1 MGWLAFLIL
10 GLIAGVIARIV
21 IPGKQPGGFW
31 LTLLLGVLGA
41 FLGGWL
47 GSVIFGVDASAEFW
61 SWESWLFSVLGAII
75 VILIVQAIFGRRK
88 TA

>member
-1 MGWLAFLIL
+1 MGFFAFLIL

-41 FLGGWL
+41 MLGGWL
-47 GSVIFGVDASAEFW
+47 GGLIFDINMDRFW
-61 SWESWLFSVLGAII
+61 SWQSWLFSVIGSII
-75 VILIVQAIFGRRK
+75 VILIVQAIFGRK
-88 TA
+88 KA

>member
-1 MGWLAFLIL
+1 MGFWAFLIL

-41 FLGGWL
+41 MLGGWL
-47 GSVIFGVDASAEFW
+47 GGLIFNVDLMENFW
-61 SWESWLFSVLGAII
+61 SWSAWLTSVVGAII
-75 VILIVQAIFGRRK
+75 VILIVQAIFGRK
-88 TA
+88 KA

>member
-1 MGWLAFLIL
+1 MGFFAFLIL

-41 FLGGWL
+41 MLGGWL
-47 GSVIFGVDASAEFW
+47 GGLIFNVNLDEFW
-61 SWESWLFSVLGAII
+61 SWESWLFSVIGAII

>member
-1 MGWLAFLIL
+1 MGFWAFLIL

-41 FLGGWL
+41 MLGGWL
-47 GSVIFGVDASAEFW
+47 GGLIFNVSMDTFW
-61 SWESWLFSVLGAII
+61 SWQSWLFSVLGAII
-75 VILIVQAIFGRRK
+75 VILIVQAIFGRK
-88 TA
+88 KA

>member
-1 MGWLAFLIL
+1 MGFWAFLIL
-10 GLIAGVIARIV
+10 GLIAGVIARII

-41 FLGGWL
+41 MLGGWL
-47 GSVIFGVDASAEFW
+47 GGLIFQVDLMANFW
-61 SWESWLFSVLGAII
+61 SWSAWLTSVVGAII

-88 TA
+88 A

>member
-1 MGWLAFLIL
+1 MGFWAFLIL

-31 LTLLLGVLGA
+31 VTLLLGVLGA
-41 FLGGWL
+41 MLGGWL
-47 GSVIFGVDASAEFW
+47 GGILFSIDFSEFW
-61 SWESWLFSVLGAII
+61 SWESWLFSVIGAII
-75 VILIVQAIFGRRK
+75 VILIAQAIFGRRK